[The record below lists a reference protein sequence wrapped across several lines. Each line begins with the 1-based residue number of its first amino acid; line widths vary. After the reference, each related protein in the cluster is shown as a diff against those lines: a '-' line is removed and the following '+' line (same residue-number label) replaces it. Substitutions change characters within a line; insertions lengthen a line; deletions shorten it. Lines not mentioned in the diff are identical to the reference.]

1 MNRIRRVSPVA
12 LLALLG
18 VTGFAVSLIGLYLL
32 AGLAVTMLAGGVCMV
47 AAALLVD
54 A

>member
-1 MNRIRRVSPVA
+1 MKRIRRVSPVA

-18 VTGFAVSLIGLYLL
+18 IAGFTVALAGLYLL
-32 AGLAVTMLAGGVCMV
+32 TGLAVTMLAGGVCMV
-47 AAALLVD
+47 VVALLVD